1 MTIRLVSER
10 KKRGMSQ
17 YQLSRMTGIHPS
29 DISKMESGRFPCFG
43 GWKKRIAEALE
54 WPEELIDELFTE
66 ENLKENR

>member
-1 MTIRLVSER
+1 MTIKLVSER

-29 DISKMESGRFPCFG
+29 DISKMESGRFPCFD

-54 WPEELIDELFTE
+54 WPADQIDELFMQE
-66 ENLKENR
+66 